1 MKNFNASFDA
11 VKTLASEFDK
21 NKNHYFSYKYQE
33 TEVRKNFI
41 DKFWVALGQDV
52 NHDKQKNP

>member
-1 MKNFNASFDA
+1 MTNFNASFDA

-41 DKFWVALGQDV
+41 DKFWVALG
-52 NHDKQKNP
+52 